1 MNVNAH
7 THTLTHSTLSWSSTI
22 YILLVLINSV
32 PISTGAKVWHAA
44 AAAAASPPP
53 SSTASSSSCASTRQV
68 NKLQCRGLL
77 KVSMVMIVR
86 VLVAAAAAAAA
97 TFFAVCQI
105 EGRASSG
112 QNVPLPHLRCVGKVP
127 VSHPQSCHLDSF
139 RFTSSP
145 HVKGET
151 RVPARW
157 A

>member
-1 MNVNAH
+1 M
-7 THTLTHSTLSWSSTI
+7 L
-22 YILLVLINSV
+22 
-32 PISTGAKVWHAA
+32 
-44 AAAAASPPP
+44 PPP
-53 SSTASSSSCASTRQV
+53 PPPLLLLLLLLLL
-68 NKLQCRGLL
+68 LQLL
-77 KVSMVMIVR
+77 QQA
-86 VLVAAAAAAAA
+86 LWLGPLLA
-97 TFFAVCQI
+97 AVCQI

-112 QNVPLPHLRCVGKVP
+112 QKVRLPHLRCVGKVP

>member
-1 MNVNAH
+1 M
-7 THTLTHSTLSWSSTI
+7 HTLHTPHSTLCWSSTI
-22 YILLVLINSV
+22 VLINSV

-112 QNVPLPHLRCVGKVP
+112 QKVRLPHLRCVGKVP